1 MIEGN
6 YITFF
11 SGLKK
16 LVLIFPVGEKK
27 SGLGIRYTEGG
38 KYLSNCYSI
47 HHSQKMKKTLASIAI
62 AVCCSV
68 PALAS
73 PGSLE
78 PSDGTSYAAG
88 TATTTEGIALGKN
101 MTFGSLSQSALPGS
115 FIPYGGNF
123 YASDYTISLWL
134 DTSSLTEGTQTTL
147 FGYYGSN
154 AGQSYG
160 ANALYLTS
168 DAKLGMG
175 DGNLNTSTGSFS
187 QNRGDVSEASVVLG
201 GGLLN
206 VTLAATGA
214 NQSQS
219 VDVYVNGSL
228 LDTLSYNGNMNGN
241 RADIQGW
248 INPNLTWG
256 GIQWTDAKLSAE
268 QIAGF
273 ACLQVPEPA
282 SASLGI
288 LGLAVLMMRRRS

>member
-187 QNRGDVSEASVVLG
+187 QNRGDVSEASVVVG

-273 ACLQVPEPA
+273 AGLQVPEPA
-282 SASLGI
+282 SASLGL

>member
-1 MIEGN
+1 
-6 YITFF
+6 
-11 SGLKK
+11 
-16 LVLIFPVGEKK
+16 
-27 SGLGIRYTEGG
+27 
-38 KYLSNCYSI
+38 
-47 HHSQKMKKTLASIAI
+47 
-62 AVCCSV
+62 
-68 PALAS
+68 
-73 PGSLE
+73 
-78 PSDGTSYAAG
+78 
-88 TATTTEGIALGKN
+88 

-154 AGQSYG
+154 AGQKLRG
-160 ANALYLTS
+160 KCLVS
-168 DAKLGMG
+168 DVRCKLGMG

-268 QIAGF
+268 QIAGLPAF
-273 ACLQVPEPA
+273 RFRNGLGFSGNPGPGRSDDAPPFLTVFHQRTGKFIGRCLK
-282 SASLGI
+282 
-288 LGLAVLMMRRRS
+288 RRRPYDIRGNPQAFFPVRKRWRG